1 MEQMYLVLLI
11 PNPPPHPP
19 AEAASYFHSRFVFL
33 NGPKYFYCS
42 VWHFALRGVR
52 IDARTD
58 N

>member
-1 MEQMYLVLLI
+1 MEQMYLMLII
-11 PNPPPHPP
+11 PNPLPHPQ
-19 AEAASYFHSRFVFL
+19 AGAASYFQSRFVFL

-42 VWHFALRGVR
+42 EWHFALRGVR